1 MRRDDWLLGQLPM
14 GMLED
19 DFFARFV
26 GIFQEVATT
35 FVDDVDN
42 LENVVDVTV
51 APEAVVRWLGAWLGI
66 DSIDSSLP
74 HELQR
79 RIVIESG
86 RFLAWRGTRNG
97 LQRFLELVSGGPVEI
112 EETGGVFAEGEAPH
126 RPPTVVMRVQS
137 TGWMPEADFTE
148 MVRDELPAHVRF
160 GLWVGERQIWPPL
173 DAETRTATAAV
184 EVVVGGDDA

>member
-26 GIFQEVATT
+26 GIFQHVATT

-42 LENVVDVTV
+42 IVDVTV

-79 RIVIESG
+79 RIVTETG
-86 RFLAWRGTRNG
+86 RFLAWRGTRRG
-97 LQRFLELVSGGPVEI
+97 LQAFLELVSGGPVEI
-112 EETGGVFAEGEAPH
+112 AETGGVFPEG
-126 RPPTVVMRVQS
+126 
-137 TGWMPEADFTE
+137 D
-148 MVRDELPAHVRF
+148 
-160 GLWVGERQIWPPL
+160 
-173 DAETRTATAAV
+173 
-184 EVVVGGDDA
+184 

>member
-1 MRRDDWLLGQLPM
+1 MPRRDDWLLAQLPM

-35 FVDDVDN
+35 FLDGVDN

-51 APEAVVRWLGAWLGI
+51 APESVVRWLGGWLGV

-86 RFLAWRGTRNG
+86 RILAWRGTRRG
-97 LQRFLELVSGGPVEI
+97 LAGFLELVSGGPVEI
-112 EETGGVFAEGEAPH
+112 EETGGVFAEGDAPH
-126 RPPTVVMRVQS
+126 VAPTVVIRVES
-137 TGWMPEADFTE
+137 TGWVPESDFVE
-148 MVRDELPAHVRF
+148 WVRDELPANVRF
-160 GLWVGERQIWPPL
+160 GLYVGDRQLWPNEPAL
-173 DAETRTATAAV
+173 TAA
-184 EVVVGGDDA
+184 G

>member
-97 LQRFLELVSGGPVEI
+97 LQRFLQLVSGGPREI
-112 EETGGVFAEGEAPH
+112 EETRGGVRAGGGP
-126 RPPTVVMRVQS
+126 RQPP
-137 TGWMPEADFTE
+137 P
-148 MVRDELPAHVRF
+148 
-160 GLWVGERQIWPPL
+160 
-173 DAETRTATAAV
+173 
-184 EVVVGGDDA
+184 